1 MMNTRPTVVDVND
14 DGDDFSEFWTL
25 ADLVNE
31 EFTLPDDIVPGFVSR
46 NLNMIQG
53 ASGAGKS
60 IIATELAT
68 AYATNT
74 KFLGKFDVN
83 VNPDRPYVCYIDQDT
98 FDIKRVRDRFLKFE
112 CEVSRLCIPKMKF
125 WVRLDDERSV
135 AKLVRYLN
143 EYRVGLLIMDSIHAF
158 HKMRDRRNLEALRDS
173 FREIIASGTATVLLS
188 HITKGSSPSDKDA
201 ARGFGLIE
209 ATDYTHSVQPEGSEQ
224 MLITNVKT
232 RYGPKGLPF
241 CVKYVGE
248 TRPVEVL
255 NPTLEDLILNHLL
268 YVGDKGTTI
277 VALRKA
283 VVGDDHA
290 ISELVKTL
298 PDVYADGKRG
308 PGSHLW
314 HVKHKPT
321 SVPDKVVSTDNDSDS
336 VDEPDDAG
344 NQRTCLLDLDQDD
357 NDSSFNDAED
367 GPNQRTSRLD
377 FDDDS
382 FDGDGKYSVA
392 N

>member
-1 MMNTRPTVVDVND
+1 MLNTRPTVVDIDD

-31 EFTLPDDIVPGFVSR
+31 EFTLPDDIVPKFISR

-83 VNPDRPYVCYIDQDT
+83 VNPDRPSVCYIDQDT

-112 CEVSRLCIPKMKF
+112 CEVSRLCIPKF
-125 WVRLDDERSV
+125 WFRLDDERSV

-143 EYRVGLLIMDSIHAF
+143 QYRVGLLILDSIHAF
-158 HKMRDRRNLEALRDS
+158 HKMRDRKNLEPLRDS
-173 FREIIASGTATVLLS
+173 FRQIIASGTAIVLLS
-188 HITKGSSPSDKDA
+188 HITKGSSPSDTDA

-209 ATDYTHSVQPEGSEQ
+209 ATDYTNSVQPEGSEQ

-232 RYGPKGLPF
+232 RYGPKRLPF

-248 TRPVEVL
+248 TRPVEVI
-255 NPTLEDLILNHLL
+255 NPTLKDLILKHLL
-268 YVGDKGTTI
+268 DVGETGTTI

-290 ISELVKTL
+290 ISELAKTL
-298 PDVYADGKRG
+298 PEIVSNGKATRGARIWHVNFRPKDEVPKRKEIDPFMLDIGDADLSSS
-308 PGSHLW
+308 PGSHI
-314 HVKHKPT
+314 
-321 SVPDKVVSTDNDSDS
+321 
-336 VDEPDDAG
+336 E
-344 NQRTCLLDLDQDD
+344 LD
-357 NDSSFNDAED
+357 
-367 GPNQRTSRLD
+367 
-377 FDDDS
+377 
-382 FDGDGKYSVA
+382 
-392 N
+392 